1 MKNFKKYD
9 KVYCIDNHSI
19 IGDKNS
25 KITYN
30 TLAYDIPYTI
40 KLVYEYDIVLS
51 ENGCVYKKERF
62 ISEEEYFLRNR
73 LEKIKKLKN
82 LINVQKEEIR

>member
-1 MKNFKKYD
+1 MNFKKYD
-9 KVYCIDNHSI
+9 KVYCVDKHSV

-30 TLAYDIPYTI
+30 SLLYDTPYTI
-40 KLVYEYDIVLS
+40 KIVYEYDIVLS

-62 ISEEEYFLRNR
+62 ISAEEYILRKR
-73 LEKIKKLKN
+73 IDKIKQLKY
-82 LINVQKEEIR
+82 LINVQKEEVR